1 MNCPQFN
8 CHILYLILFLLVG
21 EVAILHVR
29 NVTADGIGHHRV
41 QVSITTQETRTESVV
56 HAKHVLNHQY
66 LTVYVVP
73 APIPIIGM
81 VSSDA
86 TRSARVAGIFSSTM
100 AKQPASSNR
109 WASRISFSASASS
122 LARTV

>member
-29 NVTADGIGHHRV
+29 NIGHHRV

-66 LTVYVVP
+66 LTVYV
-73 APIPIIGM
+73 
-81 VSSDA
+81 A
-86 TRSARVAGIFSSTM
+86 TGTDTDNRYGQFGCYAFGKGCGNLFEYNGKTA
-100 AKQPASSNR
+100 SNR

>member
-66 LTVYVVP
+66 LTVYVATGTDTDNRYGHSV
-73 APIPIIGM
+73 
-81 VSSDA
+81 A
-86 TRSARVAGIFSSTM
+86 TR
-100 AKQPASSNR
+100 
-109 WASRISFSASASS
+109 
-122 LARTV
+122 